1 MKYCLVKNIIM
12 LKVLFVFVSISLISC
27 KSYQKI
33 GDKNSNYIPYYL
45 KVYEADIL
53 FLVKKFSLAYEK
65 YDSLFKY
72 YEPINM
78 PLYFEFE
85 NYIKAG
91 LLSNKKRNFK
101 NEFKKI
107 VTNYGYTYGI
117 IEKDTLLK
125 MLALRFKKSKK
136 NIEKWQKQYSSKI
149 DTFYRYQLTV
159 MNLNDQKVRN
169 QKPINWEEIARVD
182 RQNDSLLRKMINKV
196 GYPNFKNVGSFRKLN
211 ESEKKVDLGVEVLLN
226 HFTSSSESFKFYNQ
240 ILPTLIKKGE
250 CLPKDYAHLID
261 RYYTKNSQDSFFYF
275 ITFNYD
281 FKNNP
286 SLVRVINERRK
297 KHGLPS
303 IEYEKIWF
311 EERLMKM

>member
-1 MKYCLVKNIIM
+1 M

-45 KVYEADIL
+45 KVYEADSL
-53 FLVKKFSLAYEK
+53 FLVKNYSLAYEK

-85 NYIKAG
+85 NYIKSG
-91 LLSNKKRNFK
+91 LLAKKDKSFK
-101 NEFKKI
+101 KEFKKI
-107 VTNYGYTYGI
+107 VANYGYTYGN
-117 IEKDTLLK
+117 IEKDTLLQV
-125 MLALRFKKSKK
+125 LASRFKKSKK
-136 NIEKWQKQYSSKI
+136 DIEKWQKQYSSKI
-149 DTFYRYQLTV
+149 DTFYRYQLTT

-169 QKPINWEEIARVD
+169 QKPLNWDEVAKID
-182 RQNDSLLRKMINKV
+182 KQNDSILRQMINV
-196 GYPNFKNVGSFRKLN
+196 IGYPNFKNVGSFRKLN
-211 ESEKKVDLGVEVLLN
+211 EDEKKVDLGVEVLLN
-226 HFTSSSESFKFYNQ
+226 HFTSSEESFEFYNQ
-240 ILPTLIKKGE
+240 ILPNHIKKGE

-261 RYYTKNSQDSFFYF
+261 RYYTKNSKDSFFYF

-297 KHGLPS
+297 KNGLPS

>member
-1 MKYCLVKNIIM
+1 MYKI
-12 LKVLFVFVSISLISC
+12 LFFLISIFLISC

-33 GDKNSNYIPYYL
+33 GGKNSDYIPYYL
-45 KVYEADIL
+45 KVYEADSL
-53 FLVKKFSLAYEK
+53 FLIKNYSLAYEK

-85 NYIKAG
+85 NYIKSG
-91 LLSNKKRNFK
+91 LLVKKDKSFK
-101 NEFKKI
+101 KEFKKI
-107 VTNYGYTYGI
+107 VANYGYTYGN
-117 IEKDTLLK
+117 IEKDTLLQV
-125 MLALRFKKSKK
+125 LALRFKKSKK
-136 NIEKWQKQYSSKI
+136 DIEKWQKQYNSKI
-149 DTFYRYQLTV
+149 DTSYRYQLTI
-159 MNLNDQKVRN
+159 MNLDDQKVRN
-169 QKPINWEEIARVD
+169 QKPVNWEGVAKVD
-182 RQNDSLLRKMINKV
+182 KQNDSILRQMINEI

-226 HFTSSSESFKFYNQ
+226 HFTSSEESFKFYNQ
-240 ILPTLIKKGE
+240 ILPNLIKKGE

-261 RYYTKNSQDSFFYF
+261 RYHTKNNKDSFFYF

-281 FKNNP
+281 FKNNS
-286 SLVRVINERRK
+286 SLVKIINERRK
-297 KHGLPS
+297 ENGLPS

>member
-1 MKYCLVKNIIM
+1 MSCLVKNIIM

-45 KVYEADIL
+45 KVYEADSL
-53 FLVKKFSLAYEK
+53 FLVKNYSLAYEK

-85 NYIKAG
+85 NYIKSG
-91 LLSNKKRNFK
+91 LLAKKDKSFK
-101 NEFKKI
+101 KEFKKI
-107 VTNYGYTYGI
+107 VANYGYTYGN
-117 IEKDTLLK
+117 IEKDTLLQV
-125 MLALRFKKSKK
+125 LASRFKKSKK
-136 NIEKWQKQYSSKI
+136 DIEKWQKQYSSKI
-149 DTFYRYQLTV
+149 DTFYRYQLTT

-169 QKPINWEEIARVD
+169 QKPLNWDEVAKID
-182 RQNDSLLRKMINKV
+182 RQNDSILRQMINV
-196 GYPNFKNVGSFRKLN
+196 ISYPNFKNVGSFRKLN
-211 ESEKKVDLGVEVLLN
+211 EDERKVDLGVEVLLN
-226 HFTSSSESFKFYNQ
+226 HFTSSEESFQFYNQ
-240 ILPTLIKKGE
+240 ILPNLIKKGE

-261 RYYTKNSQDSFFYF
+261 RYYTKNSKDSFFYF
-275 ITFNYD
+275 ITFTHD

-286 SLVRVINERRK
+286 SLVKIINERRK

>member
-1 MKYCLVKNIIM
+1 
-12 LKVLFVFVSISLISC
+12 
-27 KSYQKI
+27 
-33 GDKNSNYIPYYL
+33 
-45 KVYEADIL
+45 
-53 FLVKKFSLAYEK
+53 
-65 YDSLFKY
+65 
-72 YEPINM
+72 M

-85 NYIKAG
+85 NYIKSG
-91 LLSNKKRNFK
+91 LLAKKDKSFK
-101 NEFKKI
+101 KEFKKI
-107 VTNYGYTYGI
+107 VTNYGYTYGN
-117 IEKDTLLK
+117 IEKDTLLQV
-125 MLALRFKKSKK
+125 LALRFKKSKK
-136 NIEKWQKQYSSKI
+136 DIEKWQKQYSSKI
-149 DTFYRYQLTV
+149 DTFYRYQLTT

-182 RQNDSLLRKMINKV
+182 RQNDSLLRQMINV
-196 GYPNFKNVGSFRKLN
+196 IGYPNFKNVGSFRKLN
-211 ESEKKVDLGVEVLLN
+211 EDEKKVDLGVEVLLN

>member
-1 MKYCLVKNIIM
+1 M

-45 KVYEADIL
+45 KVYEADSL
-53 FLVKKFSLAYEK
+53 FLVKKYSLAYEK

-85 NYIKAG
+85 NYIKSG
-91 LLSNKKRNFK
+91 LLAKKDKSFK
-101 NEFKKI
+101 KEFKKI
-107 VTNYGYTYGI
+107 VANYGYTYGN
-117 IEKDTLLK
+117 IEKDTLLQV
-125 MLALRFKKSKK
+125 LASRFKKSKK
-136 NIEKWQKQYSSKI
+136 DIEKWQKQYSSKI
-149 DTFYRYQLTV
+149 DTFYRYQLTT

-169 QKPINWEEIARVD
+169 QKPLNWDEVAKID
-182 RQNDSLLRKMINKV
+182 KQNDSILRQMINV
-196 GYPNFKNVGSFRKLN
+196 IGYPNFKNVGSFRKLN
-211 ESEKKVDLGVEVLLN
+211 EDEKKVDLGVEVLLN
-226 HFTSSSESFKFYNQ
+226 HFTSSEESFEFYNQ
-240 ILPTLIKKGE
+240 TLPNHIKKGE

-261 RYYTKNSQDSFFYF
+261 RYYTKNSKDSFFYF

-297 KHGLPS
+297 KNGLPS

>member
-1 MKYCLVKNIIM
+1 MGLIF
-12 LKVLFVFVSISLISC
+12 LKSFKVGMFFLISISFISC

-33 GDKNSNYIPYYL
+33 GGKNSNYIPYYL
-45 KVYEADIL
+45 KVYEADSL
-53 FLVKKFSLAYEK
+53 FLVKNYSSAYEK
-65 YDSLFKY
+65 YDSLFKH

-85 NYIKAG
+85 NYIKSG
-91 LLSNKKRNFK
+91 LLAKKDKSFK
-101 NEFKKI
+101 KEFKKI
-107 VTNYGYTYGI
+107 VTNYGYTYGN
-117 IEKDTLLK
+117 IEKDTLMQ

-136 NIEKWQKQYSSKI
+136 DIEKWQKQYSSKI
-149 DTFYRYQLTV
+149 DTFYRYQLTT

-169 QKPINWEEIARVD
+169 QKPINWEEVAKID
-182 RQNDSLLRKMINKV
+182 KQNDSILRQMINEV

-211 ESEKKVDLGVEVLLN
+211 ESERKVILGVDVLLN
-226 HFTSSSESFKFYNQ
+226 HFTTYNESFEFYNN
-240 ILPTLIKKGE
+240 ILPNLVKNGI
-250 CLPKDYAHLID
+250 CNPKDYAYLID
-261 RYYTKNSQDSFFYF
+261 RYYTKTNKDSFFYF

-286 SLVRVINERRK
+286 SLVKIINERRK